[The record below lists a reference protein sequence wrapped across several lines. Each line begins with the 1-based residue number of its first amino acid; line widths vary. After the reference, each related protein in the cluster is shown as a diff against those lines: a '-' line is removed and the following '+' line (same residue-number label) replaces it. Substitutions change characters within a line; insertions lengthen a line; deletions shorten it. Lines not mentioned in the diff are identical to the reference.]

1 MKVFI
6 SHGRNELLKLK
17 LKDFVQNRLNAEAV
31 VLADEPDNG
40 LTIIEKLE
48 RYGKSCDFALILMS
62 ADDETREGGLRAR
75 QNVIHELGFFHGVLG
90 RDRVL
95 LLKQED
101 LELFSNISGLVYKE
115 FQGQKIESL
124 FEDIRLAIE
133 GGRASKH
140 GLSVPRVGVASDLN
154 PWEDI
159 RRSIDRQ
166 LDELFM
172 LKAPLQPVTAMQA
185 LREQFR
191 QQVEAFRR
199 APTRDVAVKVQRL
212 AGQLIDLAKQT
223 PGFDLPSHPFQELTD
238 EIKRGLEI
246 IKNGTL

>member
-17 LKDFVQNRLNAEAV
+17 LKNFVQDRLKAEAV

-48 RYGKSCDFALILMS
+48 QYGKPCDFALVLMT
-62 ADDETREGGLRAR
+62 ADDKTEEGRLRAR
-75 QNVIHELGFFHGVLG
+75 QNVIHELGFFHGARG
-90 RDRVL
+90 RERVL
-95 LLKQED
+95 LLKEKG

-115 FQGQKIESL
+115 FRENDIEPL

-133 GGRASKH
+133 GGRASQY
-140 GLSVPRVGVASDLN
+140 GFSVPRVAIVSDLN

-159 RRSIDRQ
+159 GKSIDRQ

-172 LKAPLQPVTAMQA
+172 LTAPLQPLTNLQN
-185 LREQFR
+185 LREQFT

-199 APTRDVAVKVQRL
+199 APTPEIASKAQRL

-223 PGFDLPSHPFQELTD
+223 PGFERPSHNFQQLKD
-238 EIKRGLEI
+238 EIMRGLET
-246 IKNGTL
+246 IKNGTP

>member
-6 SHGRNELLKLK
+6 SHGHNEVLKLK
-17 LKDFVQNRLNAEAV
+17 LKGFVQDRLKAEV
-31 VLADEPDNG
+31 VILADEPDRG

-48 RYGKSCDFALILMS
+48 RYGKPCNFALVLMA
-62 ADDETREGGLRAR
+62 ADDETRGGGLRAT

-95 LLKQED
+95 LLKQKG
-101 LELFSNISGLVYKE
+101 LELFSNISGLIYKE
-115 FQGQKIESL
+115 FDGTNIECL

-133 GGRASKH
+133 SGRASEH
-140 GLSVPRVGVASDLN
+140 GYSVPLVGKVSDLTQ
-154 PWEDI
+154 WEDI

-166 LDELFM
+166 LDEIFM
-172 LKAPLQPVTAMQA
+172 LRAPLQPVTAMQA

-199 APTRDVAVKVQRL
+199 APTPEVAVKVQRL
-212 AGQLIDLAKQT
+212 GGQLIDLAKQT

-238 EIKRGLEI
+238 EIKQGLET
-246 IKNGTL
+246 IKNEAP